1 MKKLHKSLIL
11 GAAIAFLVLVF
22 VGLFLIDIGINSKF
36 FIKNDFETAFEYLL
50 TGDCNSF
57 NNFLYEGGDES
68 WCKNLH
74 DIDGAEIKSFEIQG
88 LSHKFGS
95 DKAFLN
101 VELTFVSEGKEKTY
115 IANKQMQKVNFRWKI
130 IQLKK

>member
-1 MKKLHKSLIL
+1 MKKPNKLLIL
-11 GAAIAFLVLVF
+11 GIAVAFLVLVF
-22 VGLFLIDIGINSKF
+22 AGLFLIDIGINSKF

-57 NNFLYEGGDES
+57 NNFLYKGGDES
-68 WCKNLH
+68 WCENLH
-74 DIDGAEIKSFEIQG
+74 DIDGAKIKSFKIQN

-101 VELTFVSEGKEKTY
+101 VELTVVSEGKEKTY
-115 IANKQMQKVNFRWKI
+115 IINRQMQKVNFRWKI
-130 IQLKK
+130 IQSKK